1 MVEEI
6 QDVQASKKV
15 NVTPQNKDA
24 LLDKFNAQEAAKVE
38 TLEAAEAAEDMHLKL
53 GRIVKM
59 YNVPEERVN
68 KWLET
73 AGVRH
78 VEDLD
83 KDKTLKCIASLETEN
98 FTNGHV
104 TIGQQ

>member
-38 TLEAAEAAEDMHLKL
+38 TLEAAEAPC
-53 GRIVKM
+53 M
-59 YNVPEERVN
+59 YY
-68 KWLET
+68 ET
-73 AGVRH
+73 
-78 VEDLD
+78 
-83 KDKTLKCIASLETEN
+83 KKCIPWVRL
-98 FTNGHV
+98 FQGLYM
-104 TIGQQ
+104 